1 MSHGGGH
8 PGLSIALQSDEDLAT
23 YASLAPLV
31 EELGFSAI
39 SVYADLM
46 YPSPLLPLITI
57 ARSTRRIRLGPAC
70 LNPYLLH
77 PVEIAGQLHALDRAS
92 GGRAYLGLARGA
104 WLDAVGVAQERPV
117 RRLREAV
124 DVVRHLFSGRD
135 DGYQGEIFRLKPG
148 TRLAYQPVRKE
159 VDLLLG
165 AWGPLGISL
174 AGELAAE
181 VKIGGTASPGLLP
194 AARESLARG
203 ESRGGRPPGG
213 VGLVCGAVTVVDED
227 GPAARRLARAEV
239 ATYLPVVARLDPEGA
254 GVDAAGLAEMQRLVR
269 GGDHGAAGRLVP
281 DAVLDRFAFSGTPDQ
296 VAAQV
301 EALFA
306 AGATRV
312 EFGTPH
318 GLTAARGIELL
329 GRRVLPAV
337 GSGRLLC
344 RPRCVP
350 RFARSSGRA
359 QPFLH
364 PLARAGQHLPR
375 QLALAPAAQP
385 RGHRRPSLP
394 RAASFHDHPGHLSH
408 SVRTNR
414 VKIGR

>member
-1 MSHGGGH
+1 MSRGSGARE
-8 PGLSIALQSDEDLAT
+8 LSIALQSDEDLAT
-23 YASLAPLV
+23 YAGLAPLI
-31 EELGFSAI
+31 EELGFSTI

-57 ARSTRRIRLGPAC
+57 ARCTRRIRLGPAC

-124 DVVRHLFSGRD
+124 DVVRYLFSGRD
-135 DGYQGEIFRLKPG
+135 DGYQGEIFRVEPG
-148 TRLAYQPVRKE
+148 PRLACRPVRQE

-203 ESRGGRPPGG
+203 TARGGRPTPGA

-239 ATYLPVVARLDPEGA
+239 ATYLPVVARLDPSGAA
-254 GVDAAGLAEMQRLVR
+254 GVDAAGLARMQRLVR
-269 GGDHGAAGRLVP
+269 AGDHEAAGRLVP
-281 DAVLDRFAFSGTPDQ
+281 DAVLDRFAFSGTPEQ
-296 VAAQV
+296 VAAQAAV
-301 EALFA
+301 LFDG
-306 AGATRV
+306 GATRV

-337 GSGRLLC
+337 GSGRL
-344 RPRCVP
+344 R
-350 RFARSSGRA
+350 
-359 QPFLH
+359 
-364 PLARAGQHLPR
+364 
-375 QLALAPAAQP
+375 
-385 RGHRRPSLP
+385 
-394 RAASFHDHPGHLSH
+394 
-408 SVRTNR
+408 
-414 VKIGR
+414 